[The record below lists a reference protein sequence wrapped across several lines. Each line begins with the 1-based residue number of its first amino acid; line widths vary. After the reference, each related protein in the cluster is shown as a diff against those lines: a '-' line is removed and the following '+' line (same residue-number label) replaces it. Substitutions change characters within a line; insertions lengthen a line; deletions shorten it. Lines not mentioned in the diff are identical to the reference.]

1 MPSRSV
7 SGGKQGE
14 KGNQMNEWM
23 LIGGVI
29 VVVIVLAVG
38 GRAVMQV
45 IRGRR
50 QPEKV

>member
-1 MPSRSV
+1 
-7 SGGKQGE
+7 
-14 KGNQMNEWM
+14 MNEWM

-38 GRAVMQV
+38 WRVVMQF